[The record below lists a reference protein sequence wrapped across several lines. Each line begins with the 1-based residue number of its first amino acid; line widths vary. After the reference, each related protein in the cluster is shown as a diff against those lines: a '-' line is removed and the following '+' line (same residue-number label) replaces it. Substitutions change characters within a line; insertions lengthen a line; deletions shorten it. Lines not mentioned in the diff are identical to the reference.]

1 MTVALQ
7 GDSGKPRPALII
19 QGDAFDTLAMV
30 ALLPL
35 TSSILQ
41 TALTRI
47 DVAPDLQ
54 NGLHVPSQVMVHRI
68 SSVRREK
75 IGAVIGH
82 LDDLTM
88 LAISRALVV
97 FLGLA

>member
-1 MTVALQ
+1 
-7 GDSGKPRPALII
+7 
-19 QGDAFDTLAMV
+19 MV

-35 TSSILQ
+35 TSTILP

-47 DVAPDLQ
+47 DIAPNAQ
-54 NGLHVPSQVMVHRI
+54 NGLHIRSQVMIHRI

-82 LDDLTM
+82 LD
-88 LAISRALVV
+88 RAH
-97 FLGLA
+97 A

>member
-1 MTVALQ
+1 
-7 GDSGKPRPALII
+7 
-19 QGDAFDTLAMV
+19 MV

-35 TSSILQ
+35 TSTILP

-47 DVAPDLQ
+47 NVAPDAQ
-54 NGLHVPSQVMVHRI
+54 NGLHTPSQVMVHRI

-82 LDDLTM
+82 LDDVTM
-88 LAISRALVV
+88 LAVSRAIVV